1 MPASPHKNPKRY
13 QVSKSVSQIVKKKEP
28 WIFRSHLS
36 SAADVFKD
44 GDWLKLVDGE
54 NEVIGYGIFEK
65 EGLIAIRM
73 LSYGEKT
80 PDARFFETLI
90 EKALNR
96 RKNVMQYASAI
107 RLIAGENDGLPGIVV
122 DDYNGHWVLQT
133 YSATLDSLGRW
144 ICQKMALKRAPKS
157 ILWKLPSKRKGSK
170 KETRQLLNFTP
181 DTVHFNEG
189 KMQYTVHLVQGQKS
203 GTFLDLR
210 GLRKWLSLEKLNNK
224 RVLNL
229 FSYTGTLGLAAE
241 TAGAKEIWNV
251 DISEDAL
258 ITAKKNHSKDLKK
271 HKFIK
276 ADIFEWLA
284 NLEER
289 EKFDLIIVDPPNMGS
304 DISQVKNTLRTYER
318 MWRQSLGHLNPKGKI
333 VVACCTSRVSRTD
346 FNQQAKRVFSP
357 QLKLLKDILPEDD
370 HPVNFSQGDYLKIL
384 VYG

>member
-1 MPASPHKNPKRY
+1 MPSPHKNPKRY
-13 QVSKSVSQIVKKKEP
+13 QASKTVSQILKKQEP

-36 SAADVFKD
+36 SAAEIFKD
-44 GDWLKLVDGE
+44 GDWLKLVDGD
-54 NEVIGYGIFEK
+54 NKTIGYGIYEK

-73 LSYGEKT
+73 ISYGEKT
-80 PDARFFETLI
+80 PDKKFFDNLI
-90 EKALNR
+90 QKALNR
-96 RKNVMQYASAI
+96 RKNLQNYASAT
-107 RLIAGENDGLPGIVV
+107 RLIAGENDGFPGIVI
-122 DDYNGHWVLQT
+122 DNYNGHWVLQT
-133 YSATLDSLGRW
+133 YSSTLDSFGRW
-144 ICQKMALKRAPKS
+144 LCKQIHAVLPAKS
-157 ILWKLPSKRKGSK
+157 ILWKLPTKRKDSK
-170 KETRQLLNFTP
+170 KETRQLYEHTFDL
-181 DTVHFNEG
+181 VHFNEG
-189 KMQYTVHLVQGQKS
+189 KMEYTVNLVQGQKS

-210 GLRKWLSLEKLNNK
+210 GLRKWVSQDKLNGK

-251 DISEDAL
+251 DISEEAL
-258 ITAKKNHSKDLKK
+258 SFAKKNHTKDPKK

-284 NLEER
+284 SLSEN

-318 MWRQSLGHLNPKGKI
+318 MWRQSLTHLSQHGKI
-333 VVACCTSRVSRTD
+333 IVACCTSRVTRQEFS
-346 FNQQAKRVFSP
+346 QQTKRVFSP
-357 QLKLLKDILPEDD
+357 HLKLIKDIQPEDD